1 MFLHFCFGA
10 KLGKYKIG
18 MRRQELYREL
28 FTFVYVYVLAC
39 Y

>member
-1 MFLHFCFGA
+1 MFLHFCFSA

-28 FTFVYVYVLAC
+28 LLLYMSMY
-39 Y
+39 